1 MLRIRTRGARLQS
14 QESRLEQNHEL
25 GTSSIPSLILKF
37 SVPSILGMLVS
48 ALYNVVDRIFIGQG
62 VGPLGIAGATIA
74 FPLMMVQIAFAT
86 LIGMGATTLISINLG
101 RQDKEKA
108 ERVLGNG
115 FVLIIA
121 VALSVSALGLLFL
134 DPLLRLFGASETVLP
149 FARDYTGIIL
159 AGTIFQVIALG
170 VNNFIRGEGNPRT
183 AMVSMF
189 IGAVLNAL
197 FCPIFIFV
205 LHLGMKGAA
214 IATISAQAV
223 SAAWVMFHY
232 LSGKSTLRLRL
243 ANLRP
248 RKDIVLPII
257 AIGSAP
263 FAVNLAA
270 SLVNGVMNNQLQRHG
285 GDLAVSSMGIVF
297 ALISL
302 FVMIAFGINGG
313 VQPIVGYNYGAK
325 QFIRV
330 RQAAIFAIGAATVAF
345 TLGFA
350 VVQLFPR
357 PLVLLFAGSSVE
369 LADMSTA
376 ALRRVLACMP
386 LIGFQIVSSGYFQA
400 VGKPKHA
407 MLLSLSRQV
416 LFLIPLLYIL
426 PVFAGLDGIWFAPAA
441 ADLLAAVVTAVF
453 FAREMRLL
461 GKGASG
467 GN

>member
-1 MLRIRTRGARLQS
+1 M
-14 QESRLEQNHEL
+14 EHNHEL

-37 SVPSILGMLVS
+37 SLPSIIGMLVS
-48 ALYNVVDRIFIGQG
+48 ALYNVVDRIFIGQS

-101 RQDKEKA
+101 RQDRETA

-115 FVLIIA
+115 FVLVIA
-121 VALSVSALGLLFL
+121 VALSVSALGLAFL

-149 FARDYTGIIL
+149 FARDYTGVIL
-159 AGTIFQVIALG
+159 AGTIFQVVALG

-183 AMVSMF
+183 AMVSML
-189 IGAVLNAL
+189 IGAVLNAILCPL
-197 FCPIFIFV
+197 FLFAF
-205 LHLGMKGAA
+205 HMGMRGAGL
-214 IATISAQAV
+214 ATILSQAV
-223 SAAWVMFHY
+223 SAVWVMSYY
-232 LSGKSTLRLRL
+232 LSGRSALKLRL

-263 FAVNLAA
+263 FAVNLAN
-270 SLVNGVMNNQLQRHG
+270 SLMNGIMNNQLQRYG
-285 GDLAVSSMGIVF
+285 GDLAVSSMGVVF
-297 ALISL
+297 ALVSL

-313 VQPIVGYNYGAK
+313 VQPIIGYNYGAR
-325 QFIRV
+325 QGARV
-330 RQAAIFAIGAATVAF
+330 RHAALIAIGAATAAF

-350 VVQLFPR
+350 IVQAFPR
-357 PLVLLFAGSSVE
+357 PLVLLFAGKSAE
-369 LADMSTA
+369 LADMSA
-376 ALRRVLACMP
+376 FALARVLMFMP

-400 VGKPKHA
+400 VGKPRHS

-426 PVFAGLDGIWFAPAA
+426 PSLAGLKGLWLAPAF
-441 ADLLAAVVTAVF
+441 ADLLAAAVTAVF
-453 FAREMRLL
+453 FIREMRLL
-461 GKGASG
+461 GRG
-467 GN
+467 